1 MKRKLAVIG
10 LTVLLLSGCG
20 VLRKK
25 EPKPD
30 QAQTVMLNDLSTM
43 IQDLGSFQ
51 TTQDD
56 IEEDALLDN

>member
-10 LTVLLLSGCG
+10 LSVLLLSGCG
-20 VLRKK
+20 GLRKK

-30 QAQTVMLNDLSTM
+30 QAQTVMLEDLSKM

-51 TTQDD
+51 TSQDD
-56 IEEDALLDN
+56 IEDDALLDN